1 MRLFVPE
8 NTPLVSM
15 AELPDLSGRCDFES
29 CNRLDFLPFTCP
41 LCKCCYC
48 SDHRFIHGCDGSK
61 QYDPSTATPS
71 SSGPLHV
78 FLCSFSGCMG
88 AESIKI
94 VCPHCER
101 NYCLK
106 HRHADEHSC
115 DALPE
120 KASKPCPQIKVP
132 VVESSAKPE
141 KPVVKAK
148 SAPMNPADQKKMDKI
163 LIMKMKMNAKATA
176 DVPPEERIFL
186 FVEGDDLNG
195 RQAVV
200 VSKKWTVGRCA
211 SAIKKLLSLDDSKT
225 VQIFKMDSDQP
236 LDYSETAAAHLNDMD
251 TVKVQLI

>member
-1 MRLFVPE
+1 
-8 NTPLVSM
+8 M

-29 CNRLDFLPFTCP
+29 CNRLGEYCFQVLAFTVTAALVAFFTSCFLADFLPFTCP
-41 LCKCCYC
+41 LCKCCYWLSFS

-106 HRHADEHSC
+106 W
-115 DALPE
+115 
-120 KASKPCPQIKVP
+120 
-132 VVESSAKPE
+132 
-141 KPVVKAK
+141 
-148 SAPMNPADQKKMDKI
+148 PMNPADQKKMDKI
-163 LIMKMKMNAKATA
+163 LIMKLKMNAKATA

-200 VSKKWTVGRCA
+200 VSK
-211 SAIKKLLSLDDSKT
+211 
-225 VQIFKMDSDQP
+225 
-236 LDYSETAAAHLNDMD
+236 
-251 TVKVQLI
+251 